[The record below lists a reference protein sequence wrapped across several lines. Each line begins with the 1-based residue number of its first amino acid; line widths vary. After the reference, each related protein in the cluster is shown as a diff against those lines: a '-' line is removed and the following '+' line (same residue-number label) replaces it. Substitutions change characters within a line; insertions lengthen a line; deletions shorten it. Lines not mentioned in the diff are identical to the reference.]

1 MLSYDNKTKGRIFMA
16 EGFFLVRTT
25 LYNEAMPIQ
34 NARIY
39 IRGSSENRF
48 GAYNPDLD
56 ASSQNYD
63 FYLISGSD
71 GKTPTVT
78 LEAPDSQNSF
88 ESELSASAYSL
99 YDVYVERDG
108 FVPIFVRGVQI
119 YPGITSEL
127 PLDMEPFVTGFPE
140 GLVRL
145 FEVPENAV
153 SEPVER
159 ERQQENGG
167 IITDVLPELVIPSSI
182 VVHLGVPDDANAENL
197 TVSFTDYIK
206 NVASSEIFP
215 TWDEAAIR
223 ANILAQISLTLNRI
237 YTEWYPSRGYPFQIT
252 NSTRYDQAFVKGRN
266 IYDNISL
273 IVDDIF
279 NNFIRREGN
288 YEPLFAQYCD
298 GIRTSCEGMSQ
309 WGSQRLAEQ
318 GYDSFS
324 ILQNYYGNDIELA
337 STENIADSPSSYPGT
352 PLRIGDVGENVLTVQ
367 IQLDRIR
374 RDYPLIPRINR
385 LNGRFND
392 ETQSAVRVFQ
402 EIFDLTPDGVVG
414 KATWY
419 NIARIYTAVTRLGEI
434 TSEGTSTFIPDEPPN
449 VVLSVGDSGSE
460 VRLVQ
465 YILEYLSFFFPS
477 IPILTIDGYFGS
489 GTENSVKGFQQTFGL
504 DADGIVGEETWRL
517 LYRTS
522 SEISNGLSA
531 INENQDYPG
540 AVLRVGSTGE
550 GVELMKKYY
559 NRIASFYGNLPT
571 VAENSDFDAEFENA
585 IKDFQSRYGL
595 EPDGVIGA
603 LTWTRIVELYNFIRG
618 IEELQTVSVSGALP
632 SLAYPGIPIR
642 RGIRGRHVKYIQ
654 SALNT
659 VYEHIGMRKYL
670 GVTGDYGCETESSVI
685 GYQKRRRLVPDGIVG
700 EDTWN
705 TLISEAESYGMLI

>member
-1 MLSYDNKTKGRIFMA
+1 MT

-39 IRGSSENRF
+39 IRSSDGNGYGS
-48 GAYNPDLD
+48 YNPNSDVS
-56 ASSQNYD
+56 AQNYE

-78 LEAPDSQNSF
+78 LEAPDLQNSF
-88 ESELSASAYSL
+88 ESRLSSSVYSV

-108 FVPIFVRGVQI
+108 FVPIFIRGVQI

-127 PLDMEPFVTGFPE
+127 PLDMEPFVAGFPA
-140 GLVRL
+140 GFVRV
-145 FEVPENAV
+145 FDVPENAV
-153 SEPVER
+153 YESNER
-159 ERQQENGG
+159 EAQEEIGD

-182 VVHLGVPDDANAENL
+182 VVHLGVPDDTNAENL
-197 TVSFTDYIK
+197 TVPFSDYIK

-279 NNFIRREGN
+279 NNFIRMQGN

-298 GIRTSCEGMSQ
+298 GVRTSCVGMSQ
-309 WGSQRLAEQ
+309 WGSQELAER
-318 GYDSFS
+318 GLDFFS
-324 ILQNYYGNDIELA
+324 ILQNYYGDDIEIA
-337 STENIADSPSSYPGT
+337 STDNIADSPSSYPGT
-352 PLRIGDVGENVLTVQ
+352 PLEIGDVGESVLNIQ

-374 RDYPLIPRINR
+374 RDYPLITRIDR
-385 LNGRFND
+385 LNGRFNE

-402 EIFDLTPDGVVG
+402 DIFGLEPDGIVG

-419 NIARIYTAVTRLGEI
+419 KIARIYTAVTRLGEI

-449 VVLSVGDSGSE
+449 VVLSSGDSGNE

-465 YILEYLSFFFPS
+465 YILEYLSFFFPT
-477 IPILTIDGYFGS
+477 IPILTIDGYFGN
-489 GTENSVKGFQQTFGL
+489 GTKNSVIGFQKTFGL
-504 DADGIVGEETWRL
+504 TADGVVGEETWRL
-517 LYRTS
+517 LYDIST
-522 SEISNGLSA
+522 EIA
-531 INENQDYPG
+531 EEIATINENQDYPG
-540 AVLRVGSTGE
+540 IVLRLGSTGE

-559 NRIASFYGNLPT
+559 NRIASFYGNLPR
-571 VAENSDFDAEFENA
+571 VAENSDFDEEFENA
-585 IKDFQSRYGL
+585 IMEFQKIYGL
-595 EPDGVIGA
+595 NPDGAIGA
-603 LTWTRIVELYNFIRG
+603 LTWTRIVELYNFIRNTEG
-618 IEELQTVSVSGALP
+618 FQPV
-632 SLAYPGIPIR
+632 LARGSAPKLEYPGVPIR

-659 VYEHIGMRKYL
+659 VYEHIGVRKYL
-670 GVTGDYGCETESSVI
+670 GVTGDYGCETENSII
-685 GYQKRRRLVPDGIVG
+685 GYQKRRGLLPDGIVG

-705 TLISEAESYGMLI
+705 ALFVEAESYGMSV